1 LETEYRRAG
10 RQGPK
15 EIEMSRA
22 VGVLVNVVALLSVV
36 ATPAAGQRVVRTV
49 AVAPLASAP
58 PARRI
63 PLPDAIA
70 VFTDST
76 YMLVVPSLFER
87 RAIYRYVDGDWTVS
101 DRAIER
107 DSVRGARLAGLPLAL
122 YAEGQPAGTARLLEV
137 RPNFCADPPAW
148 CPTRAEV
155 EVLGE
160 LTEETPPIVAVGPPP
175 QHASHTVEAEE
186 EEASAAM
193 EWLLG
198 AFRAALRPR
207 AVDVAHVGEPVVFA
221 VQDTSGDR
229 RVVVAGARYDLGA
242 GGALSALVIGVAA
255 GTVFRSV
262 VGRTARLAPGATE
275 ELQFVSGFDLNGDDR
290 DELLLG
296 WLRGEEWWFE
306 ILSPDRL
313 GRFTQHW
320 RGPDRSLPVA
330 RPARR

>member
-1 LETEYRRAG
+1 MLC
-10 RQGPK
+10 
-15 EIEMSRA
+15 A
-22 VGVLVNVVALLSVV
+22 VGGLIGALVLVVVT
-36 ATPAAGQRVVRTV
+36 ATPTPAQRVVRTV
-49 AVAPLASAP
+49 AVAPLASARQ
-58 PARRI
+58 AQRI

-76 YMLVVPSLFER
+76 YMLVVPSLFEPR
-87 RAIYRYVDGDWTVS
+87 TIYRFLDGDWTVS

-107 DSVRGARLAGLPLAL
+107 DSARGARLAGLPLAL

-155 EVLGE
+155 EVLGQ

-175 QHASHTVEAEE
+175 LHASNTIEADE

-207 AVDVAHVGEPVVFA
+207 SLDFARVGEPVVFA

-229 RVVVAGARYDLGA
+229 LVVVAGSRYDLGA
-242 GGALSALVIGVAA
+242 GGSLSALVVGVAA
-255 GTVFRSV
+255 GAGFRNV
-262 VGRTARLAPGATE
+262 VGRAQRLPPGATE
-275 ELQFVSGFDLNGDDR
+275 ELQFVSGFDLSGDGR

-313 GRFTQHW
+313 GRFAQHW
-320 RGPDRSLPVA
+320 RGPDRSLPAV